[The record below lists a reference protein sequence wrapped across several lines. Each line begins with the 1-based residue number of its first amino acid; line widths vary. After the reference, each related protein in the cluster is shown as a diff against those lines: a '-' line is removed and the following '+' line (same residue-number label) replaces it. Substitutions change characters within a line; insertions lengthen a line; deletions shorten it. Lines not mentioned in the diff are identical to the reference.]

1 MSGRSVAVAGLVAVS
16 SLGLGLHFWR
26 QRQRQVVGFVRGEPV
41 VLTVEGV
48 DGKLVE
54 LGTANAFRRMR
65 AAAALAGVKLKVV
78 SGFRTMA
85 EQERLYACYQNG
97 DCNNG
102 NYAEK
107 PGYSNHQSGHALDL
121 TPARLAW
128 MRGSATVRGSLASR
142 TRSPVNHG
150 TGNTGTAACD
160 CGLSHNLSRVPWR
173 LSPRR

>member
-121 TPARLAW
+121 NTRTIGVDAW
-128 MRGSATVRGSLASR
+128 LRDRAWEFGFKNTIPSEPWHWEYWDRGV
-142 TRSPVNHG
+142 
-150 TGNTGTAACD
+150 
-160 CGLSHNLSRVPWR
+160 
-173 LSPRR
+173 